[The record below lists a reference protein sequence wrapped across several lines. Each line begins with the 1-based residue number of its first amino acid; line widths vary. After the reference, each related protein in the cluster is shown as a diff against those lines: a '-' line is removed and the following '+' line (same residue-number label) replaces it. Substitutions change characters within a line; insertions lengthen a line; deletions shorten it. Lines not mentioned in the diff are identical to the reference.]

1 MREAETHGAGAMT
14 SEAPPFWWEK
24 PDWRVL
30 ALSPASAIY
39 GLVAGR
45 RMRHAPREKVAAP
58 VLCVGNLTVGGSGKT
73 PVAIALAKQA
83 KRMQLTPGFLS
94 RGHGGSFAKPHVV
107 DAHHDAAKH
116 VGDEP
121 LLLAEHAPVAVT
133 ANRAAGAKLLIE
145 ERGCD
150 FLIMDDGFQSARV
163 HIDYALVVVD
173 ARFGIGNG
181 RVIPGGPLRAKV
193 VDQLVFTSGL
203 LKMGEGTAA
212 DGVVRQAAR
221 AGRPIFLAH
230 VEPADPS
237 RFAGGRFLAF
247 AGIGHPE
254 KFFDTVRGAGG
265 EVAQSRAF
273 PDHHFYAQ
281 DELADLLAL
290 ARQEGLRLVTT
301 AKDAARL
308 RHGETPAGF
317 LAQLDVLD
325 IEAVF
330 ELDHVPERIVDETLD
345 AWRLRKMR
353 G

>member
-1 MREAETHGAGAMT
+1 MT

-30 ALSPASAIY
+30 ALSPVSAMY
-39 GLVAGR
+39 GMVAGR
-45 RMRHAPREKVAAP
+45 RMRRAPREKVAAP
-58 VLCVGNLTVGGSGKT
+58 VLCVGNFTVGGSGKT

-133 ANRAAGAKLLIE
+133 ANRAAGAKLLTAE
-145 ERGCD
+145 HGCD
-150 FLIMDDGFQSARV
+150 FLIMDDGFQSARI

-181 RVIPGGPLRAKV
+181 RVIPGGPLRAKI
-193 VDQLVFTSGL
+193 VDQLVFTGGL
-203 LKMGEGTAA
+203 LKMGEGSAA
-212 DGVVRQAAR
+212 DTVVRQAAR

-230 VEPADPS
+230 VEPANPA

-254 KFFDTVRGAGG
+254 KFFDTLRGAGG
-265 EVAQSRAF
+265 EVALSRAF
-273 PDHHFYAQ
+273 PDHHFYAA
-281 DELADLLAL
+281 DELADLAAL
-290 ARQEGLRLVTT
+290 AKREGLRLVTT

-308 RHGETPAGF
+308 RHGAAPAGF
-317 LAQLDVLD
+317 LEQLDVLEID
-325 IEAVF
+325 AVF
-330 ELDHVPERIVDETLD
+330 EIDHVPERIINETLD
-345 AWRLRKMR
+345 AWRQRKMR
-353 G
+353 PSSS

>member
-1 MREAETHGAGAMT
+1 MT

-30 ALSPASAIY
+30 ALSPVSAMY
-39 GLVAGR
+39 GMVAGR
-45 RMRHAPREKVAAP
+45 RMRRAPREKVAAP
-58 VLCVGNLTVGGSGKT
+58 VLCVGNFTVGGSGKT

-133 ANRAAGAKLLIE
+133 ANRAAGAKLLMADH
-145 ERGCD
+145 GCD
-150 FLIMDDGFQSARV
+150 FLIMDDGFQSARI

-181 RVIPGGPLRAKV
+181 RVIPGGPLRAKI
-193 VDQLVFTSGL
+193 VDQLVFTGGL
-203 LKMGEGTAA
+203 LKMGEGSAA
-212 DGVVRQAAR
+212 DTVVRQAAR

-230 VEPADPS
+230 VEPANPA

-254 KFFDTVRGAGG
+254 KFFDTLRGAGG
-265 EVAQSRAF
+265 EVALSRAF
-273 PDHHFYAQ
+273 PDHHFYAA
-281 DELADLLAL
+281 DELADLAAL
-290 ARQEGLRLVTT
+290 AKREGLRLVTT

-308 RHGETPAGF
+308 RHGPAPAGF
-317 LAQLDVLD
+317 LEQLDVLEID
-325 IEAVF
+325 AVF
-330 ELDHVPERIVDETLD
+330 EIDHVPERIINETLD
-345 AWRLRKMR
+345 AWRQRKMR
-353 G
+353 MSLS